1 MMKTW
6 AVMGFV
12 LLGAAHS
19 AFAQENVSQENAA
32 QGIVGVDEAKTAAIA
47 TASAPTVAPAMP
59 KALPATAPVLV
70 AAADLSNAAVWNSG
84 VSLREIAASSVAAAE
99 PGFAAPAP
107 QREGVTEDLSQLR
120 WQVAFG
126 PSFVRFRSSIFDAS
140 MAGTITSVSWAENE
154 WLGFEGQ
161 VVTGFAPT
169 IYDREH
175 VKYASY
181 GAGVKVGAR
190 RAKWEPFAHVLVGG
204 AHVQPQTAGN
214 SRNAFMV
221 QAGGG
226 ADYRF
231 WSRMSFRGEAD
242 YVRTTFFKSSQN
254 NLQISLAA
262 VFHF

>member
-12 LLGAAHS
+12 LLGAANS
-19 AFAQENVSQENAA
+19 AFAQENAA

-161 VVTGFAPT
+161 VV
-169 IYDREH
+169 
-175 VKYASY
+175 
-181 GAGVKVGAR
+181 
-190 RAKWEPFAHVLVGG
+190 
-204 AHVQPQTAGN
+204 
-214 SRNAFMV
+214 
-221 QAGGG
+221 
-226 ADYRF
+226 
-231 WSRMSFRGEAD
+231 
-242 YVRTTFFKSSQN
+242 
-254 NLQISLAA
+254 
-262 VFHF
+262 